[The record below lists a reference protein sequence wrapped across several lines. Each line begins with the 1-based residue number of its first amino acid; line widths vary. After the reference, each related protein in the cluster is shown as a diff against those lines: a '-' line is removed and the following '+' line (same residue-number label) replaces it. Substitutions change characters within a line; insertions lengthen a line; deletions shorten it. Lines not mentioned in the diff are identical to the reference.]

1 MFSPVIIEQL
11 DSAIDILL
19 TTEDAEIPN
28 VDSRV
33 AALLGI
39 AGELRTLP
47 RPDFRSRL
55 RFELM
60 ERAASGSVQP
70 ELGVLSVAARQRTK
84 RRFCEPE
91 QLLPTLLGQS
101 YETYPVRRSNFA
113 ISLAA
118 HVLALTLITTSGVWI
133 AEHRNIVVDHAIGV
147 VSNVSE
153 YLQFEKTSKT
163 ISGGGGG
170 GDHDRVA
177 APQGRLPKASM
188 QQITPPEMVARND
201 HPKLT
206 TESTVI
212 VPPQVKLANQGL
224 PNLGDPR
231 SRVVGPASNGIG
243 ASAGIGRGREGGI
256 GSGAGGG
263 VGPGIGGGYGG
274 GILTVGGGVS
284 APRAIHKPEPEYS
297 SEARQAKYQGTVVVS
312 LVVGA
317 DGQPRALRVARALG
331 MGLDEKALE
340 AVRQWRFEPA
350 MKNGR
355 PVPVAVDVEVT
366 FHLF

>member
-1 MFSPVIIEQL
+1 MSNPVLIEQL

-19 TTEDAEIPN
+19 TTEDVEIPN

-33 AALLGI
+33 AVLLGI

-70 ELGVLSVAARQRTK
+70 ELGVPSVAARQRTK

-91 QLLPTLLGQS
+91 QLLPTLLGQG

-118 HVLALTLITTSGVWI
+118 HALALVLIVMSGLLVAQHRAVIAQSVIAVETTVT
-133 AEHRNIVVDHAIGV
+133 D
-147 VSNVSE
+147 
-153 YLQFEKTSKT
+153 YLPFTKSP
-163 ISGGGGG
+163 SSLGGGGG
-170 GDHDRVA
+170 GDRDKVA
-177 APQGRLPKASM
+177 APSGRLPKLAM
-188 QQITPPEMVARND
+188 EQITPAEVVVRND
-201 HPKLT
+201 HPMLT
-206 TESTVI
+206 AESAVV
-212 VPPQVKLANQGL
+212 VPPEVKLANRAL

-231 SRVVGPASNGIG
+231 SRVVGPPSNGIG
-243 ASAGIGRGREGGI
+243 AGTGIGSGNGGGI
-256 GSGAGGG
+256 GSGTGVG
-263 VGPGIGGGYGG
+263 VGPGEGAGIGGGVFR
-274 GILTVGGGVS
+274 VGGGVS
-284 APRAIHKPEPEYS
+284 APRAIYKPEPEYS
-297 SEARQAKYQGTVVVS
+297 TEARQAKYQGTVVVS

-350 MKNGR
+350 MKDGR
-355 PVPVAVDVEVT
+355 PVSVAVDVEVT